1 MTTQTVTKIKFNSL
15 ITGTAGLYRF
25 TAMTNTGSTFTGI
38 VSRDNP
44 GEAWEARIGSDIVKL
59 SMSRKHAAAAAV
71 AEVLPA

>member
-1 MTTQTVTKIKFNSL
+1 MKVIRIKFNSL

-25 TAMTNTGSTFTGI
+25 TAMTDTGSTFTGI

-44 GEAWEARIGSDIVKL
+44 GEAWEARIGADIVKM
-59 SMSRKHAAAAAV
+59 SMSRKHAAAAAI